1 MPRLADIL
9 GQDQALT
16 VLRRAISA
24 RKLAQAYLFSGP
36 AGVGKVTTAVALAA
50 ALSCEQTPGE
60 GCDDCPSCSKIARGL
75 HPDLLLVAP
84 DGAQIKIDQVR
95 ALEQH
100 LGYPPHEGRY
110 RVIVLDGADQL
121 NIHAANALL
130 KSVEEPRPSTLFVLV
145 SSATHRLAPTLVS
158 RCQRIRFAPID
169 AAAVLSILERE
180 GVGDEAQQRE
190 AAALSGGSAQRALR
204 LLEGEHL
211 GLIQRMTAALL
222 QAAGSS
228 SVLPLF
234 EAAADAGKDRLEL
247 VEVLDYLRVWL
258 RDLLLVRE
266 GLEQGRVLNAD
277 HLQRLRDEAQLL
289 DRHAIL
295 RRLRAVDEA
304 QAALRGNVQPALA
317 LENLGL
323 RMRQVSIS

>member
-9 GQDQALT
+9 GQDSALT
-16 VLRRAISA
+16 VLRRAIAA

-50 ALSCEQTPGE
+50 ALSCEQAPGE
-60 GCDDCPSCSKIARGL
+60 GCADCPSCSKVERGL
-75 HPDLLLVAP
+75 HPDLFLIAP

-110 RVIVLDGADQL
+110 RVVVLDGAEQL
-121 NIHAANALL
+121 NVHAANALL
-130 KSVEEPRPSTLFVLV
+130 KSVEEPRPATLFVLV
-145 SSATHRLAPTLVS
+145 SATTHRLAPTLVS
-158 RCQRIRFAPID
+158 RCQRIRFAPLD
-169 AAAVLSILERE
+169 PSTVLSILERD
-180 GVGDEAQQRE
+180 GAGDAAQQRE
-190 AAALSGGSAQRALR
+190 AAALSGGSAQRAMR

-211 GLIQRMTAALL
+211 ALVQQTTAALL
-222 QAAGSS
+222 QAASS
-228 SVLPLF
+228 TSVLPLF
-234 EAAADAGKDRLEL
+234 EAVAEAGKDRPAL
-247 VEVLDYLRVWL
+247 VEVLDCLRVWL

-266 GLEQGRVLNAD
+266 GIEQGRLLNAD
-277 HLQRLRDEAQLL
+277 HLQRLRDEAQHV
-289 DRHAIL
+289 DRQAIL
-295 RRLRAVDEA
+295 RRLRAIDEA
-304 QAALRGNVQPALA
+304 QAALRSNVQPALT